1 MSDKRITLHLITFI
15 STHMVYKDYS
25 DIDNLS
31 IDTIRFL
38 SVDMVQEANS
48 GHPGLPL
55 GAAPMAYVLW
65 NRFLQFNPVDP
76 NWPNRDRFI
85 LSAGHGSALLYSLIH
100 LFGYNLP
107 LEEIKRFRQL
117 GSKTPGHPES
127 VLTKGVEVT
136 TGPLGQGFAN
146 GVGVAIAEAHLAAK
160 FNRPDYKVI
169 DHYTY
174 GIVSDGDLM
183 EGVASEAA
191 SLAGHLK
198 LGKLIYL
205 YDDNKISLDGPTS
218 LAFTE
223 NVPAR
228 FRAYGWQTLTVED
241 GNDLPAIESAIREA
255 RADHERPTL
264 ISVKTVIGFGSPQA
278 GTSKVHGNALGE
290 ENIRKTKEFF
300 GWDPNKTFYIPEEV
314 KTYLLEQGKKG
325 AGLQEQWNK
334 QLDEFTKAYPEEA
347 NVLKRSFRGKLADE
361 WDKDLPIFGTN
372 EPMATRQASG
382 KALDVLKKSIPWM
395 IGGSADLAS
404 SNETPKK
411 EDLSFQP
418 GHYDHSNIWFGVR
431 EHAMGAILNGM
442 ASHSGLQVYGATFLT
457 FSDYMRGAIRLAALS
472 EAPVTYIFT
481 HDSIGLGEDG
491 PTHQPVEHI
500 TALRTIP
507 NLTVIRPGD
516 ANETVEAWRF
526 AVRQRQGPVALIL
539 SRQKMPTL
547 DRKKFASAKNLAKG
561 AYILYDTEDPPEIIL
576 IATGSELHLVV
587 EAQELL
593 AKEGIKARV
602 VSMPSWELFEKQ
614 SKRYQE
620 SVLPPSVHTRLAVEA
635 GVTLGWHKYVTTEGE
650 VIGIDRFGESGPGEE
665 VMKHFGFTTEN
676 VYQRARRLL
685 KKQEMMKAGID
696 ADDMTGA

>member
-1 MSDKRITLHLITFI
+1 
-15 STHMVYKDYS
+15 MVYKDFS

-31 IDTIRFL
+31 LNAIRFL
-38 SVDMVQEANS
+38 SVDMVQQANS

-65 NRFLQFNPVDP
+65 SRFLRFNPADP
-76 NWPNRDRFI
+76 HWPNRDRFV
-85 LSAGHGSALLYSLIH
+85 LSAGHGSALLYSLLH
-100 LFGYNLP
+100 LFGYDLP
-107 LEEIKRFRQL
+107 LEEIKRFRQI

-127 VLTKGVEVT
+127 VLTQGVEVT

-146 GVGVAIAEAHLAAK
+146 GVGIAIAEAHLAAK
-160 FNRPDYKVI
+160 FNRPDYKII

-174 GIVSDGDLM
+174 GLVSDGDLM

-191 SLAGHLK
+191 SLAAHLK
-198 LGKLIYL
+198 LGKLIYM

-223 NVPAR
+223 DVPAR

-241 GNDLPAIESAIREA
+241 GNDLRAIEWAIREA
-255 RADHERPTL
+255 QAEDERPTL
-264 ISVKTVIGFGSPQA
+264 ISVKTVIGYGSPQA
-278 GTSKVHGNALGE
+278 GTSKVHGSALGE
-290 ENIRKTKEFF
+290 ESARKTKEFF
-300 GWDPNKTFYIPEEV
+300 GWDPEKTFYTPEEV
-314 KTYLLEQGKKG
+314 KTYLLQQGKKR
-325 AGLQEQWNK
+325 AALQDQWNK
-334 QLDEFTKAYPEEA
+334 QLDEFTKEYPAEAGVLKLSFSGELPEEW
-347 NVLKRSFRGKLADE
+347 G
-361 WDKDLPIFGTN
+361 KDLPIFAVN
-372 EPMATRQASG
+372 EAMATRQASG

-418 GHYDHSNIWFGVR
+418 GLYQHSNIWFGVR

-442 ASHSGLQVYGATFLT
+442 ASHSGMRVYGGTFLT

-472 EAPVTYIFT
+472 DVPVTYIFT

-516 ANETVEAWRF
+516 ANETVEAWRV
-526 AVRQRQGPVALIL
+526 AVQQMKGPVALIL

-547 DRKKFASAKNLAKG
+547 NRNKFASAKNLEKG
-561 AYILYDTEDPPEIIL
+561 AYILRDSEGTPEIIL

-593 AKEGIKARV
+593 TKEGIKARV

-614 SKRYQE
+614 SKVYKE
-620 SVLPPSVHTRLAVEA
+620 SVLPPCVHMRLAVEA
-635 GVTLGWHKYVTTEGE
+635 GITFGWYKYVTAEGD
-650 VIGIDRFGESGPGEE
+650 VIGIDRFGESGPGDE
-665 VMKHFGFTTEN
+665 VMKHFGFTTAN
-676 VYQRARRLL
+676 VYQRAKALL
-685 KKQEMMKAGID
+685 KKQEMMITVMA
-696 ADDMTGA
+696 ADDMVVA